1 MKFGLTEQFACSYLD
16 GENEQLLVFVNDQER
31 CSSEQYELLL
41 NAGFRRSGEQI
52 YRPHCPSCQAC
63 QSIRIPVE
71 QFSPSKSQKRILN
84 RNKDIKVLYS
94 DKDKPEYFAIYQN
107 YIDQRHF
114 DGSMF
119 PASAEQY
126 QNFINSIWMTPLFL
140 EFYLEDTLIAVA
152 VTDNMKNS
160 LSALYTFY
168 QPEYDSRSLGKFAI
182 LQQISHAKAIGKT
195 YLYLGYQ
202 IDQCQKM
209 NYKSNFLPHQRF
221 LEHKWQLFTKKDV

>member
-1 MKFGLTEQFACSYLD
+1 MKFGVTEEFPCSYLD
-16 GENEQLLVFVNDQER
+16 HKNEQLLVFVNDEEP
-31 CSSEQYELLL
+31 CSTEQYELLL

-52 YRPHCPSCQAC
+52 YRPHCSLCKAC

-71 QFSPSKSQKRILN
+71 QFLPSKSQKRISN

-94 DKDKPEYFAIYQN
+94 DKDKPEYFAIYQK
-107 YIDQRHF
+107 YIDQRHA
-114 DGSMF
+114 DGSMY
-119 PASAEQY
+119 PASVEQY
-126 QNFINSIWMTPLFL
+126 QNFISSIWMTPLFL
-140 EFYLEDTLIAVA
+140 EFYLADKLIAVA

-160 LSALYTFY
+160 LSALYTFF
-168 QPEYDSRSLGKFAI
+168 QPKYDNRSLGTFAI

-209 NYKSNFLPHQRF
+209 NYKSKFMPHQRF
-221 LEHKWQLFTKKDV
+221 FEHKWQLFTKKEV